1 MGKTT
6 CAAASALGAAERDG
20 RRVLAASTDPAH
32 SLGDALRARLGPEPV
47 PLKTRRGTLLAAE
60 LSAGHALRRFQR
72 EQRGALRSI
81 VEHGTFLDDQDVD
94 LLLDLSP
101 PGLDELIGMLELARL
116 ARLSHDG
123 GWDEVVVDTAPTAHT
138 LRLLTV
144 PESLRRFASALD
156 GMQERHRTVVERFG
170 GRPVADAGDA
180 LIAEVEA
187 DGRELAERLR
197 DPSATAFTW
206 VMLPEALSLA
216 ESRDALAAL
225 EEMGVPVAE
234 IVVNRVT
241 PEAPADGCPVCRERR
256 RAELAVIR
264 EIRDAF
270 PGRELRFLPAE
281 PREPRGLAGLRRMAR
296 HLASPSRNQDLCVGA
311 GLVPAREGVN
321 PSPTSKKPASF
332 KRRPPA
338 WLDRLAPPGLELLL
352 FGGKGGVGKTTCA
365 AAAALVIASQRAAH
379 RPRRVLLVSTDPAHS
394 LADVLDI
401 PLGDDERPVPGA
413 GGLRARELDAV
424 RAFESWRGRR
434 RGAVGDALASFAGT
448 PEGGLALVD
457 LLEAP
462 PPGVD
467 ELFALS
473 FLLDVVEGEE
483 ETGDPPLV
491 VLDTAPAGHAL
502 RLLQMPDVALAWDH
516 ALLSLLLK
524 YREALR
530 LGDLAAELVELSRSL
545 KKLRARLSDPARTR
559 FVAVTRTGELPR
571 RETARLL
578 ESLGGLGIAV
588 PAVLVN
594 AVSEEGCGRC
604 AGLDGEGAGRTVAAL
619 RRRCPAACDI
629 MIAPAVF
636 PPPRGVA
643 ALAGWARGWKDAP

>member
-1 MGKTT
+1 VGKTT
-6 CAAASALGAAERDG
+6 CAAASALGAAEVEG
-20 RRVLAASTDPAH
+20 RRVLALSTDPAH
-32 SLGDALRARLGPEPV
+32 SLGDALGARLGPEPV
-47 PLKTRRGTLLAAE
+47 PLKTRRGALLAAE
-60 LSAGHALRRFQR
+60 LSAGHALKRFQR
-72 EQRGALRSI
+72 QQRGALRVI
-81 VEHGTFLDDQDVD
+81 AEHGTFLDDQDVE

-101 PGLDELIGMLELARL
+101 PGLDELTGMLELVRL
-116 ARLSHDG
+116 ARDG

-144 PESLRRFASALD
+144 PEALRRFAAALD
-156 GMQERHRTVVERFG
+156 GLQERHRTVVERFG
-170 GRPVADAGDA
+170 GQSLPDVGDA
-180 LIAEVEA
+180 LIAEIEA

-241 PEAPADGCPVCRERR
+241 PESGCPLCEERR
-256 RAELAVIR
+256 RAEQAVIR

-270 PGRELRFLPAE
+270 PGRELRLLPAE

-296 HLASPSRNQDLCVGA
+296 HLASRGEDLCVGA

-321 PSPTSKKPASF
+321 PSPAS
-332 KRRPPA
+332 RRPRTPKTPPA

-365 AAAALVIASQRAAH
+365 AAAALVIASRRAAH
-379 RPRRVLLVSTDPAHS
+379 RSRRVLLVSTDPAHS
-394 LADVLDI
+394 LADVLDV

-413 GGLRARELDAV
+413 GGLLARELDAV
-424 RAFESWRGRR
+424 RAFESWRGRHR
-434 RGAVGDALASFAGT
+434 AEIGGALASFAGT
-448 PEGGLALVD
+448 AEGGLALAG

-473 FLLDVVEGEE
+473 FLLDSLEKAPAETEE
-483 ETGDPPLV
+483 PPLV

-502 RLLQMPDVALAWDH
+502 RLLRMPDVALAWDH

-530 LGDLAAELVELSRSL
+530 LGDLAAELVELSRGL

-578 ESLGGLGIAV
+578 ESLRDLEIAV

-594 AVSEEGCGRC
+594 AVSGEDCGRC
-604 AGLDGEGAGRTVAAL
+604 GGEGAGRAVAAL

-629 MIAPAVF
+629 MTAPAVF

-643 ALAGWARGWKDAP
+643 ALAVWAREWKDAP

>member
-1 MGKTT
+1 VGKTT
-6 CAAASALGAAERDG
+6 CAAASALAAAEGEG
-20 RRVLAASTDPAH
+20 RRVLAVSTDPAH
-32 SLGDALRARLGPEPV
+32 SLGDALGARLGPEPV
-47 PLKTRRGTLLAAE
+47 PLKTRHGSLLAAE
-60 LSAGHALRRFQR
+60 LSAEHALRRFQR
-72 EQRGALRSI
+72 ERRGALRSI
-81 VEHGTFLDDQDVD
+81 VEHGTFLDEGDVD

-116 ARLSHDG
+116 ARLARLVRLDQDG
-123 GWDEVVVDTAPTAHT
+123 GCDGVVVDTAPTAHT

-144 PESLRRFASALD
+144 PEALRRFAAALD

-170 GRPVADAGDA
+170 GRPLADAGDA

-197 DPSATAFTW
+197 DPAATAFTW

-225 EEMGVPVAE
+225 EELGVPVAE

-241 PEAPADGCPVCRERR
+241 PEDDCPVCRERR

-264 EIRDAF
+264 AIRDAF
-270 PGRELRFLPAE
+270 PDRELRFLPAE

-296 HLASPSRNQDLCVGA
+296 HLASPSRGA
-311 GLVPAREGVN
+311 ELAEGDVEPPRKSLPATR
-321 PSPTSKKPASF
+321 SSK
-332 KRRPPA
+332 PPG

-365 AAAALVIASQRAAH
+365 AAAALTLAAH
-379 RPRRVLLVSTDPAHS
+379 RARRVLLVSTDPAHS
-394 LADVLDI
+394 LADVLDL

-434 RGAVGDALASFAGT
+434 RGEVGDALASFAGT

-457 LLEAP
+457 LLESP

-473 FLLDVVEGEE
+473 FLLETAE
-483 ETGDPPLV
+483 ETADAPLV

-545 KKLRARLSDPARTR
+545 KRLRARLSDPARTR

-578 ESLGGLGIAV
+578 ESLRDLAIAV

-594 AVSEEGCGRC
+594 AVSGEECGRC
-604 AGLDGEGAGRTVAAL
+604 GGGGADRTVAAL
-619 RRRCPAACDI
+619 RRRCQTACDI
-629 MIAPAVF
+629 MTAPALF
-636 PPPRGVA
+636 PPPRGVS
-643 ALAGWARGWKDAP
+643 ALAGWAREWKDAP